1 MYVWLDI
8 VLALVLLGYLVQGY
22 RLGFVRSI
30 GAIAGIIA
38 GGIAAAVL
46 APLIGSLVTDETG
59 KVVATIVAAVVLVLL
74 GHAVG
79 SGVGA
84 AIGGVLHRSPLGLL
98 DRLLGAAA
106 SLVVSALAISMI
118 ASLAVSLG
126 VPYVAQPIASSA
138 VLRGITA
145 LTPQPV
151 DRALAQL
158 RSTVLSSGIP
168 QLGISFGTGTSR
180 GASDVPGVKQ
190 TAGLR
195 DAVASVVKITG
206 RAPACNQEQSGSGFV
221 VARDRVLTNAH
232 VVQGVS
238 QPVVLAPDGQALT
251 GRVTWFDPKR
261 DLAVVTVRGLDAS
274 TLRIAASPAVGTTG
288 VVAGYPFG
296 GPFTEGG
303 ARVLQTGS
311 VSVPDIAGGG
321 RTERDIAAIA
331 ADVEQGNS
339 GGPLLSTGGD
349 VIGIVFAK
357 STSQSDLG
365 YAMTPAEFRG
375 VVDRAP
381 SLTAAV
387 STGAC
392 SRG

>member
-1 MYVWLDI
+1 MSVWLDI

-30 GAIAGIIA
+30 AALAGIIA
-38 GGIAAAVL
+38 GGIAAAL
-46 APLIGSLVTDETG
+46 LSPLIGSLVQDATG

-74 GHAVG
+74 GHAIG
-79 SGVGA
+79 SGIGA
-84 AIGGVLHRSPLGLL
+84 AIGGVLRRSPLGLL

-106 SLVVSALAISMI
+106 SLVVCALAISMI

-126 VPYVAQPIASSA
+126 VPFVAQPIASSI
-138 VLRGITA
+138 VLRTISA
-145 LTPQPV
+145 ATPAPV

-158 RSTVLSSGIP
+158 RSSVLSSGIP
-168 QLGISFGTGTSR
+168 QLGISLGTGGGDTT
-180 GASDVPGVKQ
+180 VPGVAQ

-195 DAVASVVKITG
+195 TANASVVKITG

-221 VARDRVLTNAH
+221 VAGDRILTNAH
-232 VVQGVS
+232 VVSGVS

-251 GRVTWFDPKR
+251 GRVTYFDPKH
-261 DLAVVTVRGLDAS
+261 DLAVIAVNGLQAKPLTVT
-274 TLRIAASPAVGTTG
+274 AAAPAGTTG
-288 VVAGYPFG
+288 AIAGYPFG

-303 ARVLQTGS
+303 ARVLQTGA
-311 VSVPDIAGGG
+311 VTVPDVSGGG
-321 RTERDIAAIA
+321 RTSRQIAAIA

-339 GGPLLSTGGD
+339 GGPLLTTNGR

-357 STSQSDLG
+357 STNQTNLG
-365 YAMTPAEFRG
+365 YAMTPAEFGG
-375 VVDRAP
+375 VVGRAS
-381 SLTAAV
+381 SLTSAV

-392 SRG
+392 SAG

>member
-1 MYVWLDI
+1 VSVALDI

-30 GAIAGIIA
+30 GAIVGIIA

-46 APLIGSLVTDETG
+46 SPLIGSLVPDETG
-59 KVVATIVAAVVLVLL
+59 KVIVTIVAAVVLVLL
-74 GHAVG
+74 GHAIG
-79 SGVGA
+79 SGIGG
-84 AIGGVLHRSPLGLL
+84 AIGGALRRSPLGPI

-106 SLVVSALAISMI
+106 QLVVSALAISVI

-126 VPYVAQPIASSA
+126 VPFLAQPVASSV
-138 VLRGITA
+138 VLRAIDTA
-145 LTPQPV
+145 TPAPV

-168 QLGISFGTGTSR
+168 RLGISLGTGDGGDT
-180 GASDVPGVKQ
+180 AVPGVDQ

-195 DAVASVVKITG
+195 AAAESVVKITG

-221 VARDRVLTNAH
+221 VAGNRVLTNAH
-232 VVQGVS
+232 VVSGVTD
-238 QPVVLAPDGQALT
+238 PVVLVPNGQALT
-251 GRVTWFDPKR
+251 GRVTYFDPQR
-261 DLAVVTVRGLDAS
+261 DLAVIAVRGLSADPL
-274 TLRIAASPAVGTTG
+274 TVGASPAVGRPA

-303 ARVLQTGS
+303 ARVVQSGE
-311 VSVPDIAGGG
+311 VVVPDVTGGG
-321 RTERDIAAIA
+321 RTARRIAAIA

-339 GGPLLSTGGD
+339 GGPLLTPNGR
-349 VIGIVFAK
+349 VIGLVFAK
-357 STSQSDLG
+357 STSESDIG
-365 YAMTPAEFRG
+365 YAMTPEEFGG
-375 VVDRAP
+375 VVDRAS
-381 SLTAAV
+381 SLSSAV
-387 STGAC
+387 QTGAC

>member
-1 MYVWLDI
+1 MSIALDL
-8 VLALVLLGYLVQGY
+8 VLGLVLLGYLVQGW

-38 GGIAAAVL
+38 GGIAAAL
-46 APLIGSLVTDETG
+46 LSPLIGSLVPDETG

-74 GHAVG
+74 GHAIG
-79 SGVGA
+79 SGIGA
-84 AIGGVLHRSPLGLL
+84 AIGGVLRRSPLGPI
-98 DRLLGAAA
+98 DRILGAAA
-106 SLVVSALAISMI
+106 QLVVSALAISMI

-126 VPYVAQPIASSA
+126 VPYVAQPVAGSV
-138 VLRGITA
+138 VLRAIDGV
-145 LTPQPV
+145 TPAPL

-168 QLGISFGTGTSR
+168 RLGISLGTEGV
-180 GASDVPGVKQ
+180 GAEAVPGVPQ

-195 DAVASVVKITG
+195 TAVESVVKITG

-221 VARDRVLTNAH
+221 VARNRVLTNAH
-232 VVQGVS
+232 VVSGVAA
-238 QPVVLAPDGQALT
+238 PVVLAPNGQALQ
-251 GRVTWFDPKR
+251 GRVTAFDPQR
-261 DLAVVTVRGLDAS
+261 DLAIIAVPGLDARP
-274 TLRIAASPAVGTTG
+274 LAVAPSPAVGDEG

-303 ARVLQTGS
+303 AKVVQVGQ
-311 VSVPDIAGGG
+311 VVVPDAVGGG
-321 RTERDIAAIA
+321 RTARSIAALA

-339 GGPLLSTGGD
+339 GGPLLSPGGR
-349 VIGIVFAK
+349 VIGLVFAK
-357 STSQSDLG
+357 STSTADLG
-365 YAMTPAEFRG
+365 YAMTPDEFG
-375 VVDRAP
+375 DLADRAP

-392 SRG
+392 SRD